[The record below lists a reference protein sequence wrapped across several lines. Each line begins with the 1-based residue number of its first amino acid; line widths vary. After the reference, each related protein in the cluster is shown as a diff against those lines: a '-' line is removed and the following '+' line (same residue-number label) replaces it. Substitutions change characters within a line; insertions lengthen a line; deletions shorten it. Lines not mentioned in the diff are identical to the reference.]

1 MKKLRAIV
9 CEKPDLWIGIAL
21 VAAYIL
27 VFVLNNGFANHHSDF
42 ELLIPC
48 FAGIFGAVFALVMG
62 VHAVRCRK
70 NGIRFDCIYFI
81 IPALIIVSA
90 VITLTLGRHMEC
102 RYCARSG

>member
-9 CEKPDLWIGIAL
+9 CKKPNLWIGIVL

-48 FAGIFGAVFALVMG
+48 FIGMFGVAFALIMG
-62 VHAVRCRK
+62 VHAIRCRK
-70 NGIRFDCIYFI
+70 KRICFDSIYFI

-90 VITLTLGRHMEC
+90 VITVILGWHMEC
-102 RYCARSG
+102 WYCARSG